1 MKSKVALATLAMIPM
16 AANNAYASNIGT
28 VTASS
33 LNVRSGPSTSYKI
46 VTTVKKNDKVNI
58 LQSSNGW
65 YKIETASGKQGWASS
80 SYISISN
87 NDTNNNTNISEN
99 IAIVNTDG
107 LKFRTGAGTSYSI
120 IKVLNK
126 GEKVEVIS
134 ESAGWSKVRYDSR
147 LGYVASQYIDKT
159 NTNYIIKEVNTDGL
173 NVRTG
178 PSTSYSSIGKLNKGT
193 KVQVISESAGWSK
206 INYNNKIA
214 YVSSGYLKTVSTNTS
229 DTKPEDSTEQYKEIK
244 VVNTNGLNVRKGPS
258 TSYSSIGK
266 LNKGSNVEVI
276 SESAG
281 WSKINYNNTTAY
293 VATMYLDKKTT
304 NTEDSTEQYKEIKV
318 VNTNGLNV
326 RKGPSTSY
334 SSIGKLNK
342 GSNVEVISESAGW
355 SKINYNNT
363 TAYVATMYLD
373 KKTTNTEDSTEQ
385 YKEIKVVN
393 TNGLNVR
400 KGPSTSYSS
409 IGKLN
414 KGSNVEVISESA
426 GWSKINYNNTTAYV
440 ATMYLDKITSSE
452 QVPPVVGGD
461 SVENVNGAIINYKA
475 LNYTLKDH
483 VDVQYKKA
491 LEGGNVISS
500 SISRSSEESTTY
512 VMAQS
517 RAFSPASKSD
527 LEYYLNP
534 GNFTSSNR
542 GMMQFLRLDTY
553 KGGVSE
559 SELNSYL
566 NSLPKVNGKNTVFYN
581 QGKTFID
588 AAKKYDIDLIYLVSH
603 AMWETGYGKSV
614 LAQGQTITSYKG
626 NTLPQ
631 PVTVYNFF
639 GIGAIDKS
647 ANVSGA
653 EASYSNGWTSIE
665 KTIDGSA
672 KWIRDNYIK
681 SSKYNQN
688 TIYKMKF
695 NYDYS
700 WHQYATDVNWA
711 NGISGVMYKL
721 ISMYDTASNLKFEI
735 PNYK

>member
-1 MKSKVALATLAMIPM
+1 MKGKIALATLAMIPM
-16 AANNAYASNIGT
+16 TANNAYASNIGT

-33 LNVRSGPSTSYKI
+33 LNVRSGPSTSYTV

-65 YKIETASGKQGWASS
+65 YKIETSSGKQGWVSS
-80 SYISISN
+80 SYISASN
-87 NDTNNNTNISEN
+87 SNTNNSINNNTQSN

-107 LKFRTGAGTSYSI
+107 LNFRNGAGTSYSI

-134 ESAGWSKVRYDSR
+134 ESNGWSKVKHDSR
-147 LGYVASQYIDKT
+147 LGYVASQYIDKAT
-159 NTNYIIKEVNTDGL
+159 TNYTIKEVNTDGL

-178 PSTSYSSIGKLNKGT
+178 PSTSYATIGKLNKGT
-193 KVQVISESAGWSK
+193 
-206 INYNNKIA
+206 
-214 YVSSGYLKTVSTNTS
+214 
-229 DTKPEDSTEQYKEIK
+229 
-244 VVNTNGLNVRKGPS
+244 R
-258 TSYSSIGK
+258 
-266 LNKGSNVEVI
+266 VEVI

-281 WSKINYNNTTAY
+281 WSKINYNNKTAY
-293 VATMYLDKKTT
+293 VSSGYLKAVSTSTPDTKPEDTT
-304 NTEDSTEQYKEIKV
+304 QQYKEIKV
-318 VNTNGLNV
+318 VNTDGLNV

-334 SSIGKLNK
+334 ESIGKIDK
-342 GSNVEVISESAGW
+342 GTSVEVISESDGW
-355 SKINYNNT
+355 SKINYKNT
-363 TAYVATMYLD
+363 TAYVATKYLD
-373 KKTTNTEDSTEQ
+373 KKSTNTEDTTQQ

-393 TNGLNVR
+393 TDGLNVR
-400 KGPSTSYSS
+400 KGPSTSYES
-409 IGKLN
+409 IGKID
-414 KGSNVEVISESA
+414 KGTSVEVISESD
-426 GWSKINYNNTTAYV
+426 GWSKINYKNTTAYV
-440 ATMYLDKITSSE
+440 ATRYLDKISSNE
-452 QVPPVVGGD
+452 QVPPVVGGE
-461 SVENVNGAIINYKA
+461 STENVSGATIYYKA
-475 LNYTLKDH
+475 LNYTLQNH
-483 VDVQYKKA
+483 VDAQYKKA

-500 SISRSSEESTTY
+500 SISRMSEELTTS
-512 VMAQS
+512 MPQS
-517 RAFSPASKSD
+517 RAFVTPSKAD

-534 GNFTSSNR
+534 KNFTNSDK

-553 KGGVSE
+553 KGGITE

-581 QGKTFID
+581 QGKAFIN
-588 AAKKYDIDLIYLVSH
+588 AAQKYDIDLVYLVSH

-626 NTLPQ
+626 KPLDK

-665 KTIDGSA
+665 KTIEGSA
-672 KWIRDNYIK
+672 KWISANYIK

-695 NYDYS
+695 NYDYI
-700 WHQYATDVNWA
+700 WHQYATDVNWS
-711 NGISGVMYKL
+711 NGISGIMNNI
-721 ISMYDTASNLKFEI
+721 ISMYDTASNLEFEV
-735 PNYK
+735 PDYK

>member
-1 MKSKVALATLAMIPM
+1 MKGKIALATLAMIPM
-16 AANNAYASNIGT
+16 TANNAYASNIGT

-33 LNVRSGPSTSYKI
+33 LNVRSGPSTSYTV

-65 YKIETASGKQGWASS
+65 YKIETSSGKQGWVSS
-80 SYISISN
+80 SYISASN
-87 NDTNNNTNISEN
+87 SNTNNSTNNNTQSN

-107 LKFRTGAGTSYSI
+107 LNFRNGAGTSYSI

-134 ESAGWSKVRYDSR
+134 ESNGWSKVKHDSR
-147 LGYVASQYIDKT
+147 LGYVASQYIDKAT
-159 NTNYIIKEVNTDGL
+159 TNYTIKEVNTDGL

-178 PSTSYSSIGKLNKGT
+178 PSTSYATIGKLNKGT
-193 KVQVISESAGWSK
+193 
-206 INYNNKIA
+206 
-214 YVSSGYLKTVSTNTS
+214 
-229 DTKPEDSTEQYKEIK
+229 
-244 VVNTNGLNVRKGPS
+244 R
-258 TSYSSIGK
+258 
-266 LNKGSNVEVI
+266 VEVI

-281 WSKINYNNTTAY
+281 WSKINYNNKTAY
-293 VATMYLDKKTT
+293 VSSGYLKAVSTSTPDTKPEDTT
-304 NTEDSTEQYKEIKV
+304 QQYKEIKV
-318 VNTNGLNV
+318 VNTDGLNV

-334 SSIGKLNK
+334 ESIGKIDK
-342 GSNVEVISESAGW
+342 GTSVEVISESDGW
-355 SKINYNNT
+355 SKINYKNT
-363 TAYVATMYLD
+363 TAYVATRYLD
-373 KKTTNTEDSTEQ
+373 KKSTNTEDTTQQ

-393 TNGLNVR
+393 TDGLNVR
-400 KGPSTSYSS
+400 KGPSTSYES
-409 IGKLN
+409 IGKID
-414 KGSNVEVISESA
+414 KGTSVEVISESD
-426 GWSKINYNNTTAYV
+426 GWSKINYKNTTAYV
-440 ATMYLDKITSSE
+440 ATRYLDKISSNE
-452 QVPPVVGGD
+452 QVPPVVGGE
-461 SVENVNGAIINYKA
+461 STENVSGATIYYKA
-475 LNYTLKDH
+475 LNYTLQNHIDA
-483 VDVQYKKA
+483 QYKKA

-500 SISRSSEESTTY
+500 SISRMSEELTTS
-512 VMAQS
+512 MPQS
-517 RAFSPASKSD
+517 RAFVTPSKAD

-534 GNFTSSNR
+534 KNFTNSDK

-553 KGGVSE
+553 KGGITE

-581 QGKTFID
+581 QGKAFIN
-588 AAKKYDIDLIYLVSH
+588 AAQKYDIDLVYLVSH

-626 NTLPQ
+626 KPLDK

-665 KTIDGSA
+665 KTIEGSA
-672 KWIRDNYIK
+672 KWISANYIN

-695 NYDYS
+695 NYDYI
-700 WHQYATDVNWA
+700 WHQYATDVNWP
-711 NGISGVMYKL
+711 NGISGIMNNI
-721 ISMYDTASNLKFEI
+721 ISMYDTASNLEFEV
-735 PNYK
+735 PDYN

>member
-1 MKSKVALATLAMIPM
+1 MKGKIALATLAMIPM
-16 AANNAYASNIGT
+16 TANNAYASNIGT

-33 LNVRSGPSTSYKI
+33 LNVRSGPSTSYTV

-65 YKIETASGKQGWASS
+65 YKIETSSGKQGWVSS
-80 SYISISN
+80 SYISASN
-87 NDTNNNTNISEN
+87 SNTNNSTNNNTQSN

-107 LKFRTGAGTSYSI
+107 LNFRNGAGTSYSI

-134 ESAGWSKVRYDSR
+134 ESNGWSKVKHDSR
-147 LGYVASQYIDKT
+147 LGYVASQYIDKAT
-159 NTNYIIKEVNTDGL
+159 TNYTIKEVNTDGL

-178 PSTSYSSIGKLNKGT
+178 PSTSYATIGKLNKGT
-193 KVQVISESAGWSK
+193 
-206 INYNNKIA
+206 
-214 YVSSGYLKTVSTNTS
+214 
-229 DTKPEDSTEQYKEIK
+229 
-244 VVNTNGLNVRKGPS
+244 R
-258 TSYSSIGK
+258 
-266 LNKGSNVEVI
+266 VEVI

-281 WSKINYNNTTAY
+281 WSKINYNNKTAY
-293 VATMYLDKKTT
+293 VSSGYLKAVSTSTPDTKPEDTT
-304 NTEDSTEQYKEIKV
+304 QQYKEIKV
-318 VNTNGLNV
+318 VNTDGLNV

-334 SSIGKLNK
+334 ESIGKIDK
-342 GSNVEVISESAGW
+342 GTSVEVISESDGW
-355 SKINYNNT
+355 SKINYKNT
-363 TAYVATMYLD
+363 TAYVATRYLD
-373 KKTTNTEDSTEQ
+373 KKSTNTEDTTQQ

-393 TNGLNVR
+393 TDGLNVR
-400 KGPSTSYSS
+400 KGPSTSYES
-409 IGKLN
+409 IGKID
-414 KGSNVEVISESA
+414 KGTSVEVISESD
-426 GWSKINYNNTTAYV
+426 GWSNINYKNTTAYV
-440 ATMYLDKITSSE
+440 ATRYLDKISSNE
-452 QVPPVVGGD
+452 QVPPVVGGE
-461 SVENVNGAIINYKA
+461 STENVSGATIYYKA
-475 LNYTLKDH
+475 LNYTLQNH
-483 VDVQYKKA
+483 VDAQYKKA

-500 SISRSSEESTTY
+500 SISRMSEELTTS
-512 VMAQS
+512 MPQS
-517 RAFSPASKSD
+517 RAFVTPSKAD

-534 GNFTSSNR
+534 KNFTNSDK

-553 KGGVSE
+553 KGGITE

-581 QGKTFID
+581 QGKAFIN
-588 AAKKYDIDLIYLVSH
+588 AAQKYDIDLVYLVSH

-626 NTLPQ
+626 KPLDK

-665 KTIDGSA
+665 KTIEGSA
-672 KWIRDNYIK
+672 KWISANYIN

-695 NYDYS
+695 NYDYI
-700 WHQYATDVNWA
+700 WHQYATDVNWS
-711 NGISGVMYKL
+711 NGISGIMNNI
-721 ISMYDTASNLKFEI
+721 ISMYDTASNLEFEV
-735 PNYK
+735 PDYK

>member
-1 MKSKVALATLAMIPM
+1 MKGKIALATLAMIPM
-16 AANNAYASNIGT
+16 TANNAYASNIGT

-33 LNVRSGPSTSYKI
+33 LNVRSGPSTSYTV

-65 YKIETASGKQGWASS
+65 YKIETSSGKQGWVSS
-80 SYISISN
+80 SYISASN
-87 NDTNNNTNISEN
+87 SNTNNSTNNNTQSN

-107 LKFRTGAGTSYSI
+107 LNFRNGAGTSYSI

-134 ESAGWSKVRYDSR
+134 ESNGWSKVKHDSR
-147 LGYVASQYIDKT
+147 LGYVASQYIDKAT
-159 NTNYIIKEVNTDGL
+159 TNYTIKEVNTDGL

-178 PSTSYSSIGKLNKGT
+178 PSTSYATIGKLNKGT
-193 KVQVISESAGWSK
+193 
-206 INYNNKIA
+206 
-214 YVSSGYLKTVSTNTS
+214 
-229 DTKPEDSTEQYKEIK
+229 
-244 VVNTNGLNVRKGPS
+244 R
-258 TSYSSIGK
+258 
-266 LNKGSNVEVI
+266 VEVI

-281 WSKINYNNTTAY
+281 WSKINYNNKTAY
-293 VATMYLDKKTT
+293 VSSGYLKAVSTSTPDTKPEDTT
-304 NTEDSTEQYKEIKV
+304 QQYKEIKV
-318 VNTNGLNV
+318 VNTDGLNV

-334 SSIGKLNK
+334 ESIGKIDK
-342 GSNVEVISESAGW
+342 GTSVEVISESDGW
-355 SKINYNNT
+355 SKINYKNT
-363 TAYVATMYLD
+363 TAYVATKYLD
-373 KKTTNTEDSTEQ
+373 KKSTNTEDTTQQ

-393 TNGLNVR
+393 TDGLNVR
-400 KGPSTSYSS
+400 KGPSTSYES
-409 IGKLN
+409 IGKID
-414 KGSNVEVISESA
+414 KGTSVEVISESD
-426 GWSKINYNNTTAYV
+426 GWSKINYKNTTAYV
-440 ATMYLDKITSSE
+440 ATRYLDKISSNE
-452 QVPPVVGGD
+452 QVPPVVGGE
-461 SVENVNGAIINYKA
+461 STENVSGATIYYKA
-475 LNYTLKDH
+475 LNYTLQNHIDA
-483 VDVQYKKA
+483 QYKKA

-500 SISRSSEESTTY
+500 SISRMSEELTTS
-512 VMAQS
+512 MPQS
-517 RAFSPASKSD
+517 RAFVTPSKAD

-534 GNFTSSNR
+534 KNFTNSDK

-553 KGGVSE
+553 KGGITE

-581 QGKTFID
+581 QGKAFIN
-588 AAKKYDIDLIYLVSH
+588 AAQKYDIDLVYLVSH

-626 NTLPQ
+626 KPLDK

-665 KTIDGSA
+665 KTIEGSA
-672 KWIRDNYIK
+672 KWISANYIN

-695 NYDYS
+695 NYDYI
-700 WHQYATDVNWA
+700 WHQYATDVNWS
-711 NGISGVMYKL
+711 NGISGIMNNI
-721 ISMYDTASNLKFEI
+721 ISMYDTASNLEFEV
-735 PNYK
+735 PDYK

>member
-1 MKSKVALATLAMIPM
+1 MKGKIALATLAMIPM
-16 AANNAYASNIGT
+16 TANNAYASNIGT

-33 LNVRSGPSTSYKI
+33 LNVRSGPSTSYTV

-65 YKIETASGKQGWASS
+65 YKIETSSGKQGWVSS
-80 SYISISN
+80 SYISASN
-87 NDTNNNTNISEN
+87 SNTNNSTNNNTQSN

-107 LKFRTGAGTSYSI
+107 LNFRNGAGTSYSI

-134 ESAGWSKVRYDSR
+134 ESNGWSKVKHDSR
-147 LGYVASQYIDKT
+147 LGYVASQYIDKAT
-159 NTNYIIKEVNTDGL
+159 TNYTIKEVNTDGL

-178 PSTSYSSIGKLNKGT
+178 PSTSYATIGKLNKGT
-193 KVQVISESAGWSK
+193 
-206 INYNNKIA
+206 
-214 YVSSGYLKTVSTNTS
+214 
-229 DTKPEDSTEQYKEIK
+229 
-244 VVNTNGLNVRKGPS
+244 R
-258 TSYSSIGK
+258 
-266 LNKGSNVEVI
+266 VEVI

-281 WSKINYNNTTAY
+281 WSKINYNNKTAY
-293 VATMYLDKKTT
+293 VSSGYLKAVSTSTPDTKPEDTT
-304 NTEDSTEQYKEIKV
+304 QQYKEIKV
-318 VNTNGLNV
+318 VNTDGLNV

-334 SSIGKLNK
+334 ESIGKIDK
-342 GSNVEVISESAGW
+342 GTSVEVISESDGW
-355 SKINYNNT
+355 SKINYKNT
-363 TAYVATMYLD
+363 TAYVATRYLD
-373 KKTTNTEDSTEQ
+373 KKSTKPEDTTQQ

-393 TNGLNVR
+393 TDGLNVR
-400 KGPSTSYSS
+400 KGPSTSYES
-409 IGKLN
+409 IGKID
-414 KGSNVEVISESA
+414 KGTSVEVISESD
-426 GWSKINYNNTTAYV
+426 GWSKINYKNTTAYV
-440 ATMYLDKITSSE
+440 ATRYLDKISSNE
-452 QVPPVVGGD
+452 QVPPVVGGE
-461 SVENVNGAIINYKA
+461 STENVSGATIYYKA
-475 LNYTLKDH
+475 LNYTLQNH
-483 VDVQYKKA
+483 VDAQYKKA

-500 SISRSSEESTTY
+500 SISRMSEELTTS
-512 VMAQS
+512 MPQS
-517 RAFSPASKSD
+517 RAFVTPSKAD

-534 GNFTSSNR
+534 KNFTNSDK

-553 KGGVSE
+553 KGGITE

-581 QGKTFID
+581 QGKAFIN
-588 AAKKYDIDLIYLVSH
+588 AAQKYDIDLVYLVSH

-626 NTLPQ
+626 KPLDK

-665 KTIDGSA
+665 KTIEGSA
-672 KWIRDNYIK
+672 KWISANYIN

-695 NYDYS
+695 NYDYI
-700 WHQYATDVNWA
+700 WHQYATDVNWS
-711 NGISGVMYKL
+711 NGISGIMNNI
-721 ISMYDTASNLKFEI
+721 ISMYDTASNLEFEV
-735 PNYK
+735 PDYK

>member
-1 MKSKVALATLAMIPM
+1 MKGKIALATLAMIPM
-16 AANNAYASNIGT
+16 TANNAYASNIGT

-33 LNVRSGPSTSYKI
+33 LNVRSGPSTSYTV

-65 YKIETASGKQGWASS
+65 YKIETSSGKQGWVSS
-80 SYISISN
+80 SYISASN
-87 NDTNNNTNISEN
+87 SNTNNSTNNNTQSN

-107 LKFRTGAGTSYSI
+107 LNFRNGAGTSYSI

-134 ESAGWSKVRYDSR
+134 ESNGWSKVKHDSR
-147 LGYVASQYIDKT
+147 LGYVASQYIDKAT
-159 NTNYIIKEVNTDGL
+159 TNYTIKEVNTDGL

-178 PSTSYSSIGKLNKGT
+178 PSTSYATIGKLNKGT
-193 KVQVISESAGWSK
+193 
-206 INYNNKIA
+206 
-214 YVSSGYLKTVSTNTS
+214 
-229 DTKPEDSTEQYKEIK
+229 
-244 VVNTNGLNVRKGPS
+244 R
-258 TSYSSIGK
+258 
-266 LNKGSNVEVI
+266 VEVI

-281 WSKINYNNTTAY
+281 WSKINYNNKTAY
-293 VATMYLDKKTT
+293 VSSGYLKAVSTSTPDTKPEDTT
-304 NTEDSTEQYKEIKV
+304 QQYKEIKV
-318 VNTNGLNV
+318 VNTDGLNV

-334 SSIGKLNK
+334 ESIGKIDK
-342 GSNVEVISESAGW
+342 GTSVEVISESDGW
-355 SKINYNNT
+355 SKIKYKNT
-363 TAYVATMYLD
+363 TAYVATRYLD
-373 KKTTNTEDSTEQ
+373 KKSTNTEDTTQQ

-393 TNGLNVR
+393 TDGLNVR
-400 KGPSTSYSS
+400 KGPSTSYES
-409 IGKLN
+409 IGKID
-414 KGSNVEVISESA
+414 KGTSVEVISESD
-426 GWSKINYNNTTAYV
+426 GWSKINYKNTTAYV
-440 ATMYLDKITSSE
+440 ATRYLDKISSNE
-452 QVPPVVGGD
+452 QVPPVVGGE
-461 SVENVNGAIINYKA
+461 STENVSGATIYYKA
-475 LNYTLKDH
+475 LNYTLQNHIDA
-483 VDVQYKKA
+483 QYKKA

-500 SISRSSEESTTY
+500 SISRMSEELTTS
-512 VMAQS
+512 MPQS
-517 RAFSPASKSD
+517 RAFVTPSKAD

-534 GNFTSSNR
+534 KNFTNSDK

-553 KGGVSE
+553 KGGITE

-581 QGKTFID
+581 QGKAFIN
-588 AAKKYDIDLIYLVSH
+588 AAQKYDIDLVYLVSH

-626 NTLPQ
+626 KPLDK

-665 KTIDGSA
+665 KTIEGSA
-672 KWIRDNYIK
+672 KWISANYIN

-695 NYDYS
+695 NYDYI
-700 WHQYATDVNWA
+700 WHQYATDVNWS
-711 NGISGVMYKL
+711 NGISGIMNNI
-721 ISMYDTASNLKFEI
+721 ISMYDTASNLEFEV
-735 PNYK
+735 PDYK

>member
-1 MKSKVALATLAMIPM
+1 MKGKIALATLAMIPM
-16 AANNAYASNIGT
+16 TANNAYASNIGT

-33 LNVRSGPSTSYKI
+33 LNVRSGPSTSYTV

-65 YKIETASGKQGWASS
+65 YKIETSSGKQGWVSS
-80 SYISISN
+80 SYISASN
-87 NDTNNNTNISEN
+87 SNTNNSTNNNTQSN

-107 LKFRTGAGTSYSI
+107 LNFRNGAGTSYSI

-134 ESAGWSKVRYDSR
+134 ESNGWSKVKHDSR
-147 LGYVASQYIDKT
+147 LGYVASQYIDKAT
-159 NTNYIIKEVNTDGL
+159 TNYTIKEVNTDGL

-178 PSTSYSSIGKLNKGT
+178 PSTSYATIGKLNKGT
-193 KVQVISESAGWSK
+193 
-206 INYNNKIA
+206 
-214 YVSSGYLKTVSTNTS
+214 
-229 DTKPEDSTEQYKEIK
+229 
-244 VVNTNGLNVRKGPS
+244 R
-258 TSYSSIGK
+258 
-266 LNKGSNVEVI
+266 VEVI

-281 WSKINYNNTTAY
+281 WSKINYNNKTAY
-293 VATMYLDKKTT
+293 VSSGYLKAVSTSTPDTKPEDTT
-304 NTEDSTEQYKEIKV
+304 QQYKEIKV
-318 VNTNGLNV
+318 VNTDGLNV

-334 SSIGKLNK
+334 ESIGKIDK
-342 GSNVEVISESAGW
+342 GTSVEVISESDGW
-355 SKINYNNT
+355 SKINYKNT
-363 TAYVATMYLD
+363 TAYVATRYLD
-373 KKTTNTEDSTEQ
+373 KKTTNTEDTTQQ

-393 TNGLNVR
+393 TDGLNVR
-400 KGPSTSYSS
+400 KGPSTSYES
-409 IGKLN
+409 IGKID
-414 KGSNVEVISESA
+414 KGTSVEVISESD
-426 GWSKINYNNTTAYV
+426 GWSKINYKNTTAYV
-440 ATMYLDKITSSE
+440 ATRYLDKISSNE
-452 QVPPVVGGD
+452 QVPPVVGGE
-461 SVENVNGAIINYKA
+461 STENVSGATIYYKA
-475 LNYTLKDH
+475 LNYTLQNH
-483 VDVQYKKA
+483 VDAQYKKA

-500 SISRSSEESTTY
+500 SISRMSEELTTS
-512 VMAQS
+512 MPQS
-517 RAFSPASKSD
+517 RAFVTASKAD

-534 GNFTSSNR
+534 KNFTNSDK

-553 KGGVSE
+553 KGGITE

-581 QGKTFID
+581 QGKAFIN
-588 AAKKYDIDLIYLVSH
+588 AAQKYDIDLVYLVSH

-626 NTLPQ
+626 KPLDK

-665 KTIDGSA
+665 KTIEGSA
-672 KWIRDNYIK
+672 KWISANYIK

-695 NYDYS
+695 NYDYI
-700 WHQYATDVNWA
+700 WHQYATDVNWS
-711 NGISGVMYKL
+711 NGISGIMNNI
-721 ISMYDTASNLKFEI
+721 ISMYDTASNLEFEV
-735 PNYK
+735 PDYK

>member
-1 MKSKVALATLAMIPM
+1 MKGKIALATLAMIPM
-16 AANNAYASNIGT
+16 TANNAYASNIGT

-33 LNVRSGPSTSYKI
+33 LNVRSGPSTSYTV

-65 YKIETASGKQGWASS
+65 YKIETSSGNQGWVSS
-80 SYISISN
+80 SYISASN
-87 NDTNNNTNISEN
+87 SNTNNSTNNNTQSN

-107 LKFRTGAGTSYSI
+107 LNFRNGAGTSYSI

-134 ESAGWSKVRYDSR
+134 ESNGWSKVKHDSR
-147 LGYVASQYIDKT
+147 LGYVASQYIDKAT
-159 NTNYIIKEVNTDGL
+159 TNYTIKEVNTDGL

-178 PSTSYSSIGKLNKGT
+178 PSTSYATIGKLNKGT
-193 KVQVISESAGWSK
+193 
-206 INYNNKIA
+206 
-214 YVSSGYLKTVSTNTS
+214 
-229 DTKPEDSTEQYKEIK
+229 
-244 VVNTNGLNVRKGPS
+244 R
-258 TSYSSIGK
+258 
-266 LNKGSNVEVI
+266 VEVI

-281 WSKINYNNTTAY
+281 WSKINYNNKTAY
-293 VATMYLDKKTT
+293 VSSGYLKAVSTSTPDTKPEDTT
-304 NTEDSTEQYKEIKV
+304 QQYKEIKV
-318 VNTNGLNV
+318 VNTDGLNV

-334 SSIGKLNK
+334 ESIGKIDK
-342 GSNVEVISESAGW
+342 GTSVEVISESDGW
-355 SKINYNNT
+355 SKINYKNT
-363 TAYVATMYLD
+363 TAYVATRYLD
-373 KKTTNTEDSTEQ
+373 KKSTNTEDTTQQ

-393 TNGLNVR
+393 TDGLNVR
-400 KGPSTSYSS
+400 KGPSTSYES
-409 IGKLN
+409 IGKID
-414 KGSNVEVISESA
+414 KGTSVEVISESD
-426 GWSKINYNNTTAYV
+426 GWSKINYKNTTAYV
-440 ATMYLDKITSSE
+440 ATRYLDKISSNE
-452 QVPPVVGGD
+452 QVPPVVGGE
-461 SVENVNGAIINYKA
+461 STENVSGATIYYKA
-475 LNYTLKDH
+475 LNYTLQNHIDA
-483 VDVQYKKA
+483 QYKKA

-500 SISRSSEESTTY
+500 SISRMSEELTTS
-512 VMAQS
+512 MPQS
-517 RAFSPASKSD
+517 RAFVTPSKAD

-534 GNFTSSNR
+534 KNFTNSDK

-553 KGGVSE
+553 KGGITE

-581 QGKTFID
+581 QGKAFIN
-588 AAKKYDIDLIYLVSH
+588 AAQKYDIDLVYLVSH

-626 NTLPQ
+626 KPLDK

-665 KTIDGSA
+665 KTIEGSA
-672 KWIRDNYIK
+672 KWISANYIK

-695 NYDYS
+695 NYDYI
-700 WHQYATDVNWA
+700 WHQYATDVNWS
-711 NGISGVMYKL
+711 NGISGIMNNI
-721 ISMYDTASNLKFEI
+721 ISMYDTASNLEFEV
-735 PNYK
+735 PDYK

>member
-87 NDTNNNTNISEN
+87 NDTNNNTNTSEN

-229 DTKPEDSTEQYKEIK
+229 DTKP
-244 VVNTNGLNVRKGPS
+244 
-258 TSYSSIGK
+258 
-266 LNKGSNVEVI
+266 
-276 SESAG
+276 
-281 WSKINYNNTTAY
+281 
-293 VATMYLDKKTT
+293 
-304 NTEDSTEQYKEIKV
+304 EDSTEQYKEIKV

-588 AAKKYDIDLIYLVSH
+588 AAQKYDIDLIYLVSH

-614 LAQGQTITSYKG
+614 LAQGQTITSYKD

>member
-1 MKSKVALATLAMIPM
+1 MKGKIALATLAMIPM
-16 AANNAYASNIGT
+16 TANNAYASNIGT

-33 LNVRSGPSTSYKI
+33 LNVRSGPSTSYTV

-65 YKIETASGKQGWASS
+65 YKIETSSGKQGWVSS
-80 SYISISN
+80 SYISASN
-87 NDTNNNTNISEN
+87 SNTNNSTNNNTQSN

-107 LKFRTGAGTSYSI
+107 LNFRNGAGTSYSI

-134 ESAGWSKVRYDSR
+134 ESNGWSKVKHDSR
-147 LGYVASQYIDKT
+147 LGYVASQYIDKAT
-159 NTNYIIKEVNTDGL
+159 TNYTIKEVNTDGL

-178 PSTSYSSIGKLNKGT
+178 PSTSYATIGKLNKGT
-193 KVQVISESAGWSK
+193 
-206 INYNNKIA
+206 
-214 YVSSGYLKTVSTNTS
+214 
-229 DTKPEDSTEQYKEIK
+229 
-244 VVNTNGLNVRKGPS
+244 R
-258 TSYSSIGK
+258 
-266 LNKGSNVEVI
+266 VEVI

-281 WSKINYNNTTAY
+281 WSKINYNNKTAY
-293 VATMYLDKKTT
+293 VSSGYLKAVSTSTPDTKPEDTT
-304 NTEDSTEQYKEIKV
+304 QQYKEIKV
-318 VNTNGLNV
+318 VNTDGLNV

-334 SSIGKLNK
+334 ESIGKIDK
-342 GSNVEVISESAGW
+342 GTSVEVISESDGW
-355 SKINYNNT
+355 SKINYKNT
-363 TAYVATMYLD
+363 TAYVATRYLD
-373 KKTTNTEDSTEQ
+373 KKSTNTEDTTQQ

-393 TNGLNVR
+393 TYGLNVR
-400 KGPSTSYSS
+400 KGPSTSYES
-409 IGKLN
+409 IGKID
-414 KGSNVEVISESA
+414 KGTSVEVISESD
-426 GWSKINYNNTTAYV
+426 GWSKINYKNTTAYV
-440 ATMYLDKITSSE
+440 ATRYLDKISSNE
-452 QVPPVVGGD
+452 QVPPVVGGE
-461 SVENVNGAIINYKA
+461 STENVSGATIYYKA
-475 LNYTLKDH
+475 LNYTLQNH
-483 VDVQYKKA
+483 VDAQYKKA

-500 SISRSSEESTTY
+500 SISRMSEELTTS
-512 VMAQS
+512 MPQS
-517 RAFSPASKSD
+517 RAFVTASKAD

-534 GNFTSSNR
+534 KNFTNSDK

-553 KGGVSE
+553 KGGITE

-581 QGKTFID
+581 QGKAFIN
-588 AAKKYDIDLIYLVSH
+588 AAQKYDIDLVYLVSH

-626 NTLPQ
+626 KPLDK

-665 KTIDGSA
+665 KTIEGSA
-672 KWIRDNYIK
+672 KWISANYIK

-695 NYDYS
+695 NYDYI
-700 WHQYATDVNWA
+700 WHQYATDVNWS
-711 NGISGVMYKL
+711 NGISGIMNNI
-721 ISMYDTASNLKFEI
+721 ISMYDTASNLEFEV
-735 PNYK
+735 PDYK

>member
-1 MKSKVALATLAMIPM
+1 MKGKIALATLAMIPM
-16 AANNAYASNIGT
+16 TANNAYASNIGT

-33 LNVRSGPSTSYKI
+33 LNVRSGPSTSYTV

-65 YKIETASGKQGWASS
+65 YKIETSSGKQGWVSS
-80 SYISISN
+80 SYISASN
-87 NDTNNNTNISEN
+87 SNTNNSTNNNTQSN

-107 LKFRTGAGTSYSI
+107 LNFRNGAGTSYSI

-134 ESAGWSKVRYDSR
+134 ESNGWSKVKHDSR
-147 LGYVASQYIDKT
+147 LGYVASQYIDKAT
-159 NTNYIIKEVNTDGL
+159 TNYTIKEVNTDGL

-178 PSTSYSSIGKLNKGT
+178 PSTSYATIGKLNKGT
-193 KVQVISESAGWSK
+193 
-206 INYNNKIA
+206 
-214 YVSSGYLKTVSTNTS
+214 
-229 DTKPEDSTEQYKEIK
+229 
-244 VVNTNGLNVRKGPS
+244 R
-258 TSYSSIGK
+258 
-266 LNKGSNVEVI
+266 VEVI

-281 WSKINYNNTTAY
+281 WSKINYNNKTAY
-293 VATMYLDKKTT
+293 VSSGYLKAVSTSTPDTKPEDTT
-304 NTEDSTEQYKEIKV
+304 QQYKEIKV
-318 VNTNGLNV
+318 VNTDGLNV

-334 SSIGKLNK
+334 ESIGKIDK
-342 GSNVEVISESAGW
+342 GTSVEVISESDGW
-355 SKINYNNT
+355 SKINYKNT
-363 TAYVATMYLD
+363 TAYVATRYLD
-373 KKTTNTEDSTEQ
+373 KKSTNTEDTTQQ

-393 TNGLNVR
+393 TDGLNVR
-400 KGPSTSYSS
+400 KGPSTSYES
-409 IGKLN
+409 IGKID
-414 KGSNVEVISESA
+414 KGTSVEVISESD
-426 GWSKINYNNTTAYV
+426 GWSNINYKNTTAYV
-440 ATMYLDKITSSE
+440 ATRYLDKISSNE
-452 QVPPVVGGD
+452 QVPPVVGGE
-461 SVENVNGAIINYKA
+461 STENVSGATIYYKA
-475 LNYTLKDH
+475 LNYTLQNHIDA
-483 VDVQYKKA
+483 QYKKA

-500 SISRSSEESTTY
+500 SISRMSEELTTS
-512 VMAQS
+512 MPQS
-517 RAFSPASKSD
+517 RAFVTPSKAD

-534 GNFTSSNR
+534 KNFTNSDK

-553 KGGVSE
+553 KGGITE

-581 QGKTFID
+581 QGKAFIN
-588 AAKKYDIDLIYLVSH
+588 AAQKYDIDLVYLVSH

-626 NTLPQ
+626 KPLDK

-665 KTIDGSA
+665 KTIEGSA
-672 KWIRDNYIK
+672 KWISANYIK

-695 NYDYS
+695 NYDYI
-700 WHQYATDVNWA
+700 WHQYATDVNWS
-711 NGISGVMYKL
+711 NGISGIMNNI
-721 ISMYDTASNLKFEI
+721 ISMYDTASNLEFEV
-735 PNYK
+735 PDYK

>member
-65 YKIETASGKQGWASS
+65 YKIETTSGKQGWASS

-87 NDTNNNTNISEN
+87 NDTNNNTNTSEN

-229 DTKPEDSTEQYKEIK
+229 DTKP
-244 VVNTNGLNVRKGPS
+244 
-258 TSYSSIGK
+258 
-266 LNKGSNVEVI
+266 
-276 SESAG
+276 
-281 WSKINYNNTTAY
+281 
-293 VATMYLDKKTT
+293 
-304 NTEDSTEQYKEIKV
+304 
-318 VNTNGLNV
+318 
-326 RKGPSTSY
+326 
-334 SSIGKLNK
+334 
-342 GSNVEVISESAGW
+342 
-355 SKINYNNT
+355 
-363 TAYVATMYLD
+363 
-373 KKTTNTEDSTEQ
+373 EDSTEQ

-588 AAKKYDIDLIYLVSH
+588 AAQKYDIDLIYLVSH

-614 LAQGQTITSYKG
+614 LAQGQTITSYKD

-695 NYDYS
+695 NYEYS
-700 WHQYATDVNWA
+700 FHQYATDVNWA
-711 NGISGVMYKL
+711 NGISGIMYKL
-721 ISMYDTASNLKFEI
+721 VSMYDTASNLNFEV

>member
-1 MKSKVALATLAMIPM
+1 MKGKIALATLAIMPM
-16 AANNAYASNIGT
+16 TANNAYASNIGI

-33 LNVRSGPSTSYKI
+33 LNVRSGPSTSYTI

-80 SYISISN
+80 SYISISDSN
-87 NDTNNNTNISEN
+87 TNNNINTSSN

-107 LKFRTGAGTSYSI
+107 LNFRNGAGTSYSI

-134 ESAGWSKVRYDSR
+134 ESNGWSKVKHDSR

-159 NTNYIIKEVNTDGL
+159 TTNYIIKEVNTDGL

-178 PSTSYSSIGKLNKGT
+178 PSTSYASIGKLNTGDK
-193 KVQVISESAGWSK
+193 
-206 INYNNKIA
+206 
-214 YVSSGYLKTVSTNTS
+214 
-229 DTKPEDSTEQYKEIK
+229 
-244 VVNTNGLNVRKGPS
+244 
-258 TSYSSIGK
+258 
-266 LNKGSNVEVI
+266 VEVI

-281 WSKINYNNTTAY
+281 WSKINYNNKTAY
-293 VATMYLDKKTT
+293 VSSGYLKAASTT
-304 NTEDSTEQYKEIKV
+304 TPSTTEQYKEIKV
-318 VNTNGLNV
+318 VNTDGLNV

-334 SSIGKLNK
+334 ESIGKIDK
-342 GSNVEVISESAGW
+342 GTNVEVISESNGW
-355 SKINYNNT
+355 SKINYKNT
-363 TAYVATMYLD
+363 TAYVAT
-373 KKTTNTEDSTEQ
+373 K
-385 YKEIKVVN
+385 
-393 TNGLNVR
+393 
-400 KGPSTSYSS
+400 
-409 IGKLN
+409 
-414 KGSNVEVISESA
+414 
-426 GWSKINYNNTTAYV
+426 
-440 ATMYLDKITSSE
+440 YLDKISSNE

-461 SVENVNGAIINYKA
+461 SVENVNGATINYKG
-475 LNYTLKDH
+475 LNYTLQDH
-483 VDVQYKKA
+483 VEVQYKKA

-500 SISRSSEESTTY
+500 SLSRSSEDLTTY
-512 VMAQS
+512 NMAQS
-517 RAFSPASKSD
+517 RAYVHASKSD

-534 GNFTSSNR
+534 NNFTNSDR

-566 NSLPKVNGKNTVFYN
+566 NSLPQVNGKNTVFYN
-581 QGKTFID
+581 QGKAFIN
-588 AAKKYDIDLIYLVSH
+588 AAQKYDIDLIYLVSH

-614 LAQGQTITSYKG
+614 LSQGQTITSYKG
-626 NTLPQ
+626 TPLSA
-631 PVTVYNFF
+631 PVTVYNFY

-653 EASYSNGWTSIE
+653 EAAYSNGWTSIE
-665 KTIDGSA
+665 ATIDGSA

-700 WHQYATDVNWA
+700 FHQYATDVNWA
-711 NGISGVMYKL
+711 NGISGIMYKL
-721 ISMYDTASNLKFEI
+721 ISMYDTSSNLSFEV

>member
-1 MKSKVALATLAMIPM
+1 MKGKIALATLAMIPM
-16 AANNAYASNIGT
+16 TANNAYASNIGT

-33 LNVRSGPSTSYKI
+33 LNVRSGPSTSYTV

-65 YKIETASGKQGWASS
+65 YKIETSSGKQGWVSS
-80 SYISISN
+80 SYISASN
-87 NDTNNNTNISEN
+87 SNTNNSTNNNTQSN

-107 LKFRTGAGTSYSI
+107 LNFRNGAGTSYSI

-134 ESAGWSKVRYDSR
+134 ESNGWSKVKHDSR
-147 LGYVASQYIDKT
+147 LGYVASQYIDKAT
-159 NTNYIIKEVNTDGL
+159 TNYTIKEVNTDGL

-178 PSTSYSSIGKLNKGT
+178 PSTSYATIGKLNKGT
-193 KVQVISESAGWSK
+193 
-206 INYNNKIA
+206 
-214 YVSSGYLKTVSTNTS
+214 
-229 DTKPEDSTEQYKEIK
+229 
-244 VVNTNGLNVRKGPS
+244 R
-258 TSYSSIGK
+258 
-266 LNKGSNVEVI
+266 VEVI

-281 WSKINYNNTTAY
+281 WSKINYNNKTAY
-293 VATMYLDKKTT
+293 VSSGYLKAVSTSTPDTKPEDTT
-304 NTEDSTEQYKEIKV
+304 QQYKEIKV
-318 VNTNGLNV
+318 VNTDGLNV

-334 SSIGKLNK
+334 ESIGKIDK
-342 GSNVEVISESAGW
+342 GTSVEVISESDGW
-355 SKINYNNT
+355 SKINYKNT
-363 TAYVATMYLD
+363 TAYVATRYLD
-373 KKTTNTEDSTEQ
+373 KKSTNTEDTTQQ

-393 TNGLNVR
+393 TDGLNVR
-400 KGPSTSYSS
+400 KGPSTSYES
-409 IGKLN
+409 IGKID
-414 KGSNVEVISESA
+414 KGTSVEVISESD
-426 GWSKINYNNTTAYV
+426 GWSKINYKNTTAYV
-440 ATMYLDKITSSE
+440 ATRYLDKISSNE
-452 QVPPVVGGD
+452 QVPPIVGGE
-461 SVENVNGAIINYKA
+461 STENVSGATIYYKA
-475 LNYTLKDH
+475 LNYTLQNH
-483 VDVQYKKA
+483 VDAQYKKA

-500 SISRSSEESTTY
+500 SISRMSEELTTS
-512 VMAQS
+512 MPQS
-517 RAFSPASKSD
+517 RAFVTASKAD

-534 GNFTSSNR
+534 KNFTNSDK

-553 KGGVSE
+553 KGGITE

-581 QGKTFID
+581 QGKAFIN
-588 AAKKYDIDLIYLVSH
+588 AAQKYDIDLVYLVSH

-626 NTLPQ
+626 KPLDK

-665 KTIDGSA
+665 KTIEGSA
-672 KWIRDNYIK
+672 KWISANYIN

-695 NYDYS
+695 NYDYI
-700 WHQYATDVNWA
+700 WHQYATDVNWS
-711 NGISGVMYKL
+711 NGISGIMNNI
-721 ISMYDTASNLKFEI
+721 ISMYDTASNLEFEV
-735 PNYK
+735 PDYK

>member
-1 MKSKVALATLAMIPM
+1 MKGKIALATLAMIPM
-16 AANNAYASNIGT
+16 TANNAYASNIGT

-33 LNVRSGPSTSYKI
+33 LNVRSGPSTSYTV

-65 YKIETASGKQGWASS
+65 YKIETSSGKQGWVSS
-80 SYISISN
+80 SYISASN
-87 NDTNNNTNISEN
+87 SNTNNSTNNNTQSN

-107 LKFRTGAGTSYSI
+107 LNFRNGAGTSYSI

-134 ESAGWSKVRYDSR
+134 ESNGWSKVKHDSR
-147 LGYVASQYIDKT
+147 LGYVASQYIDKAT
-159 NTNYIIKEVNTDGL
+159 TNYTIKEVNTDGL

-178 PSTSYSSIGKLNKGT
+178 PSTSYATIGKLNKGT
-193 KVQVISESAGWSK
+193 
-206 INYNNKIA
+206 
-214 YVSSGYLKTVSTNTS
+214 
-229 DTKPEDSTEQYKEIK
+229 
-244 VVNTNGLNVRKGPS
+244 R
-258 TSYSSIGK
+258 
-266 LNKGSNVEVI
+266 VEVI

-281 WSKINYNNTTAY
+281 WSKINYNNKTAY
-293 VATMYLDKKTT
+293 VSSGYLKAVSTSTPDTKPEDTT
-304 NTEDSTEQYKEIKV
+304 QQYKEIKV
-318 VNTNGLNV
+318 VNTDGLNV

-334 SSIGKLNK
+334 ESIGKIDK
-342 GSNVEVISESAGW
+342 GTSVEVISESDGW
-355 SKINYNNT
+355 SKINYKNT
-363 TAYVATMYLD
+363 TAYVATRYLD
-373 KKTTNTEDSTEQ
+373 KKSTNTEDTTQQ

-393 TNGLNVR
+393 TDGLNVR
-400 KGPSTSYSS
+400 KGPSTSYES
-409 IGKLN
+409 IGKID
-414 KGSNVEVISESA
+414 KGTSVEVISESD
-426 GWSKINYNNTTAYV
+426 GWSKINYKNTTAYV
-440 ATMYLDKITSSE
+440 ATRYLDKISSNE
-452 QVPPVVGGD
+452 QVPPVVGGE
-461 SVENVNGAIINYKA
+461 STENVSGATIYYKA
-475 LNYTLKDH
+475 LNYTLQNHIDA
-483 VDVQYKKA
+483 QYKKA

-500 SISRSSEESTTY
+500 SISRMSEELTTS
-512 VMAQS
+512 MPQS
-517 RAFSPASKSD
+517 RAFVTPSKAD

-534 GNFTSSNR
+534 KNFTNSDK

-553 KGGVSE
+553 KGGITE

-581 QGKTFID
+581 QGKAFIN
-588 AAKKYDIDLIYLVSH
+588 AAQKYDIDLVYLVSH

-626 NTLPQ
+626 KPLDK

-665 KTIDGSA
+665 KTIEGSA
-672 KWIRDNYIK
+672 KWISANYIN

-695 NYDYS
+695 NYDYI
-700 WHQYATDVNWA
+700 WHQYATDVNWS
-711 NGISGVMYKL
+711 NGISGIMNNI
-721 ISMYDTASNLKFEI
+721 ISMYDTASNLEFEV
-735 PNYK
+735 PDYKLLFILNNLHCIYYNNFK

>member
-1 MKSKVALATLAMIPM
+1 MKGKIALATLAMIPM
-16 AANNAYASNIGT
+16 TANNAYASNIGT

-33 LNVRSGPSTSYKI
+33 LNVRSGPSTSYTV

-65 YKIETASGKQGWASS
+65 YKIETSSGKQGWVSS
-80 SYISISN
+80 SYISASN
-87 NDTNNNTNISEN
+87 SNTNNSTNNNTQSN

-107 LKFRTGAGTSYSI
+107 LNFRNGAGTSYSI

-134 ESAGWSKVRYDSR
+134 ESNGWSKVKHDSR
-147 LGYVASQYIDKT
+147 LGYVASQYIDKAT
-159 NTNYIIKEVNTDGL
+159 TNYTIKEVNTDGL

-178 PSTSYSSIGKLNKGT
+178 PSTSYATIGKLNKGT
-193 KVQVISESAGWSK
+193 
-206 INYNNKIA
+206 
-214 YVSSGYLKTVSTNTS
+214 
-229 DTKPEDSTEQYKEIK
+229 
-244 VVNTNGLNVRKGPS
+244 R
-258 TSYSSIGK
+258 
-266 LNKGSNVEVI
+266 VEVI

-281 WSKINYNNTTAY
+281 WSKINYNNKTAY
-293 VATMYLDKKTT
+293 VSSGYLKAVSTSTPDTKPEDTT
-304 NTEDSTEQYKEIKV
+304 QQYKEIKV
-318 VNTNGLNV
+318 VNTDGLNV

-334 SSIGKLNK
+334 ESIGKIDK
-342 GSNVEVISESAGW
+342 GTSVEVISESDGW
-355 SKINYNNT
+355 SKINYKNT
-363 TAYVATMYLD
+363 TAYVATRYLD
-373 KKTTNTEDSTEQ
+373 KKSTNTEDTTQQ

-393 TNGLNVR
+393 TDGLNVR
-400 KGPSTSYSS
+400 KGPSTSYES
-409 IGKLN
+409 IGKID
-414 KGSNVEVISESA
+414 KGTSVEVISESD
-426 GWSKINYNNTTAYV
+426 GWSKINYKNTTAYV
-440 ATMYLDKITSSE
+440 ATRYLDKISSNE
-452 QVPPVVGGD
+452 QVPPIVGGE
-461 SVENVNGAIINYKA
+461 STENVSGATIYYKA
-475 LNYTLKDH
+475 LNYTLQNH
-483 VDVQYKKA
+483 VDAQYKKA

-500 SISRSSEESTTY
+500 SISRMSEELTTS
-512 VMAQS
+512 MPQS
-517 RAFSPASKSD
+517 RAFVTPSKAD

-534 GNFTSSNR
+534 KNFTNSDK

-553 KGGVSE
+553 KGGITE

-581 QGKTFID
+581 QGKAFIN
-588 AAKKYDIDLIYLVSH
+588 AAQKYDIDLVYLVSH

-626 NTLPQ
+626 KPLDK

-665 KTIDGSA
+665 KTIEGSA
-672 KWIRDNYIK
+672 KWISANYIK

-695 NYDYS
+695 NYDYI
-700 WHQYATDVNWA
+700 WHQYATDVNWS
-711 NGISGVMYKL
+711 NGISGIMNNI
-721 ISMYDTASNLKFEI
+721 ISMYDTASNLEFEV
-735 PNYK
+735 PDYK

>member
-1 MKSKVALATLAMIPM
+1 MKGKIALATLAMIPM
-16 AANNAYASNIGT
+16 TANNAYASNIGT

-33 LNVRSGPSTSYKI
+33 LNVRSGPSTSYTV

-65 YKIETASGKQGWASS
+65 YKIETSSGKQGWVSS
-80 SYISISN
+80 SYISASN
-87 NDTNNNTNISEN
+87 SNTNNSTNNNTQSN

-107 LKFRTGAGTSYSI
+107 LNFRNGAGTSYSI

-134 ESAGWSKVRYDSR
+134 ESNGWSKVKHDSR
-147 LGYVASQYIDKT
+147 LGYVASQYIDKAT
-159 NTNYIIKEVNTDGL
+159 TNYTIKEVNTDGL

-178 PSTSYSSIGKLNKGT
+178 PSTSYATIGKLNKGT
-193 KVQVISESAGWSK
+193 
-206 INYNNKIA
+206 
-214 YVSSGYLKTVSTNTS
+214 
-229 DTKPEDSTEQYKEIK
+229 
-244 VVNTNGLNVRKGPS
+244 R
-258 TSYSSIGK
+258 
-266 LNKGSNVEVI
+266 VEVI

-281 WSKINYNNTTAY
+281 WSKINYNNKTAY
-293 VATMYLDKKTT
+293 VSSGYLKAVSTSTPDTKPEDTT
-304 NTEDSTEQYKEIKV
+304 QQYKEIKV
-318 VNTNGLNV
+318 VNTDGLNV

-334 SSIGKLNK
+334 ESIGKIEK
-342 GSNVEVISESAGW
+342 GTSVEVISESDGW
-355 SKINYNNT
+355 SKINYKNT
-363 TAYVATMYLD
+363 TAYVATRYLD
-373 KKTTNTEDSTEQ
+373 KKSTNTEDTTQQ

-393 TNGLNVR
+393 TDGLNVR
-400 KGPSTSYSS
+400 KGPSTSYES
-409 IGKLN
+409 IGKID
-414 KGSNVEVISESA
+414 KGTSVEVISESD
-426 GWSKINYNNTTAYV
+426 GWSKINYKNTTAYV
-440 ATMYLDKITSSE
+440 ATRYLDKISSNE
-452 QVPPVVGGD
+452 QVPPVVGGE
-461 SVENVNGAIINYKA
+461 STENVSGATIYYKA
-475 LNYTLKDH
+475 LNYTLQNHIDA
-483 VDVQYKKA
+483 QYKKA

-500 SISRSSEESTTY
+500 SISRMSEELTTS
-512 VMAQS
+512 MPQS
-517 RAFSPASKSD
+517 RAFVTPSKAD

-534 GNFTSSNR
+534 KNFTNSDK

-553 KGGVSE
+553 KGGITE

-581 QGKTFID
+581 QGKAFIN
-588 AAKKYDIDLIYLVSH
+588 AAQKYDIDLVYLVSH

-626 NTLPQ
+626 KPLDK

-665 KTIDGSA
+665 KTIEGSA
-672 KWIRDNYIK
+672 KWISANYIN

-695 NYDYS
+695 NYDYI
-700 WHQYATDVNWA
+700 WHQYATDVNWS
-711 NGISGVMYKL
+711 NGISGIMNNI
-721 ISMYDTASNLKFEI
+721 ISMYDTASNLEFEV
-735 PNYK
+735 PDYK

>member
-1 MKSKVALATLAMIPM
+1 MKGKIALATLAMIPM
-16 AANNAYASNIGT
+16 TANNAYASNIGT

-33 LNVRSGPSTSYKI
+33 LNVRSGPSTSYTV

-65 YKIETASGKQGWASS
+65 YKIETSSGKQGWVSS
-80 SYISISN
+80 SYISASN
-87 NDTNNNTNISEN
+87 SNTNNSTNNNTQSN

-107 LKFRTGAGTSYSI
+107 LNFRNGAGTSYSI

-134 ESAGWSKVRYDSR
+134 ESNGWSKVKHDSR
-147 LGYVASQYIDKT
+147 LGYVASQYIDKAT
-159 NTNYIIKEVNTDGL
+159 TNYTIKEVNTDGL

-178 PSTSYSSIGKLNKGT
+178 PSTSYATIGKLNKGT
-193 KVQVISESAGWSK
+193 
-206 INYNNKIA
+206 
-214 YVSSGYLKTVSTNTS
+214 
-229 DTKPEDSTEQYKEIK
+229 
-244 VVNTNGLNVRKGPS
+244 R
-258 TSYSSIGK
+258 
-266 LNKGSNVEVI
+266 VEVI

-281 WSKINYNNTTAY
+281 WSKINYNNKTAY
-293 VATMYLDKKTT
+293 VSSGYLKAVSTSTPDTKPEDTT
-304 NTEDSTEQYKEIKV
+304 QQYKEIKV
-318 VNTNGLNV
+318 VNTDGLNV

-334 SSIGKLNK
+334 ESIGKIDK
-342 GSNVEVISESAGW
+342 GTSVEVISESDGW
-355 SKINYNNT
+355 SKINYKNT
-363 TAYVATMYLD
+363 TAYVATKYLD
-373 KKTTNTEDSTEQ
+373 KKSTNTEDTTQQ

-393 TNGLNVR
+393 TDGLNVR
-400 KGPSTSYSS
+400 KGPSTSYES
-409 IGKLN
+409 IGKID
-414 KGSNVEVISESA
+414 KGTSVEVISESD
-426 GWSKINYNNTTAYV
+426 GWSKINYKNTTAYV
-440 ATMYLDKITSSE
+440 ATRYLDKISSNE
-452 QVPPVVGGD
+452 QVPPVVGGE
-461 SVENVNGAIINYKA
+461 STENVSGATIYYKA
-475 LNYTLKDH
+475 LNYTLQNH
-483 VDVQYKKA
+483 VDAQYKKA

-500 SISRSSEESTTY
+500 SISRMSEELTTS
-512 VMAQS
+512 MPQS
-517 RAFSPASKSD
+517 RAFVTASKAD

-534 GNFTSSNR
+534 KNFTNSDK

-553 KGGVSE
+553 KGGITE

-581 QGKTFID
+581 QGKAFIN
-588 AAKKYDIDLIYLVSH
+588 AAQKYDIDLVYLVSH

-626 NTLPQ
+626 KPLDK

-665 KTIDGSA
+665 KTIEGSA
-672 KWIRDNYIK
+672 KWISANYIK

-695 NYDYS
+695 NYDYI
-700 WHQYATDVNWA
+700 WHQYATDVNWS
-711 NGISGVMYKL
+711 NGISGIMNNI
-721 ISMYDTASNLKFEI
+721 ISMYDTASNLEFEV
-735 PNYK
+735 PDYK

>member
-87 NDTNNNTNISEN
+87 NDTNNNTNTSEN

-373 KKTTNTEDSTEQ
+373 K
-385 YKEIKVVN
+385 
-393 TNGLNVR
+393 
-400 KGPSTSYSS
+400 
-409 IGKLN
+409 
-414 KGSNVEVISESA
+414 
-426 GWSKINYNNTTAYV
+426 
-440 ATMYLDKITSSE
+440 ITSSE

-483 VDVQYKKA
+483 LDVQYKKA

-588 AAKKYDIDLIYLVSH
+588 AAQKYDIDLIYLVSH

-614 LAQGQTITSYKG
+614 LAQGQTITSYKD

-695 NYDYS
+695 NYEYS
-700 WHQYATDVNWA
+700 FHQYATDVNWA
-711 NGISGVMYKL
+711 NGISGIMYKL
-721 ISMYDTASNLKFEI
+721 VSMYDTASNLNFEV

>member
-87 NDTNNNTNISEN
+87 NDTNNNTNTSEN

-281 WSKINYNNTTAY
+281 WSKINYNN
-293 VATMYLDKKTT
+293 
-304 NTEDSTEQYKEIKV
+304 I
-318 VNTNGLNV
+318 
-326 RKGPSTSY
+326 
-334 SSIGKLNK
+334 
-342 GSNVEVISESAGW
+342 
-355 SKINYNNT
+355 
-363 TAYVATMYLD
+363 
-373 KKTTNTEDSTEQ
+373 
-385 YKEIKVVN
+385 
-393 TNGLNVR
+393 
-400 KGPSTSYSS
+400 
-409 IGKLN
+409 
-414 KGSNVEVISESA
+414 
-426 GWSKINYNNTTAYV
+426 TAYV

-588 AAKKYDIDLIYLVSH
+588 AAQKYDIDLIYLVSH

-614 LAQGQTITSYKG
+614 LAQGQTITSYKD

>member
-1 MKSKVALATLAMIPM
+1 MKGKIALATLAMIPM
-16 AANNAYASNIGT
+16 TANNAYASNIGT

-33 LNVRSGPSTSYKI
+33 LNVRSGPSTSYTV

-65 YKIETASGKQGWASS
+65 YKIETSSGKQGWVSS
-80 SYISISN
+80 SYISASN
-87 NDTNNNTNISEN
+87 SNTNNSTNNNTQSN

-107 LKFRTGAGTSYSI
+107 LNFRNGAGTSYSI

-134 ESAGWSKVRYDSR
+134 ESNGWSKVKHDSR
-147 LGYVASQYIDKT
+147 LGYVASQYIDKAT
-159 NTNYIIKEVNTDGL
+159 TNYTIKEVNTDGL

-178 PSTSYSSIGKLNKGT
+178 PSTSYATIGKLNKGT
-193 KVQVISESAGWSK
+193 
-206 INYNNKIA
+206 
-214 YVSSGYLKTVSTNTS
+214 
-229 DTKPEDSTEQYKEIK
+229 
-244 VVNTNGLNVRKGPS
+244 R
-258 TSYSSIGK
+258 
-266 LNKGSNVEVI
+266 VEVI

-281 WSKINYNNTTAY
+281 WSKINYNNKTAY
-293 VATMYLDKKTT
+293 VSSGYLKAVSTSTPDTKPEDTT
-304 NTEDSTEQYKEIKV
+304 QQYKEIKV
-318 VNTNGLNV
+318 VNTDGLNV

-334 SSIGKLNK
+334 ESIGKIDK
-342 GSNVEVISESAGW
+342 GTSVEVISESDGW
-355 SKINYNNT
+355 SKINYKNT
-363 TAYVATMYLD
+363 TAYVATRYLD
-373 KKTTNTEDSTEQ
+373 KKSTNTEDTTQQ

-393 TNGLNVR
+393 TDGLNVR
-400 KGPSTSYSS
+400 KGPSTSYES
-409 IGKLN
+409 IGKID
-414 KGSNVEVISESA
+414 KGTSVEVISESD
-426 GWSKINYNNTTAYV
+426 GWSKINYKNTTAYV
-440 ATMYLDKITSSE
+440 ATRYLDKISSNE
-452 QVPPVVGGD
+452 QVPPVVGGE
-461 SVENVNGAIINYKA
+461 STENVSGATIYYKA
-475 LNYTLKDH
+475 LNYTLQNH
-483 VDVQYKKA
+483 VDAQYKKA

-500 SISRSSEESTTY
+500 SISRMSEELTTS
-512 VMAQS
+512 MPQS
-517 RAFSPASKSD
+517 RAFVTPSKAD

-534 GNFTSSNR
+534 KNFTNSDK

-553 KGGVSE
+553 KGGITE

-581 QGKTFID
+581 QGKAFIN
-588 AAKKYDIDLIYLVSH
+588 AAQKYDIDLVYLVSH

-626 NTLPQ
+626 KTLDK

-665 KTIDGSA
+665 KTIEGSA
-672 KWIRDNYIK
+672 KWISANYIK

-695 NYDYS
+695 NYDYI
-700 WHQYATDVNWA
+700 WNQYATDVNWS
-711 NGISGVMYKL
+711 NGISGIMNNI
-721 ISMYDTASNLKFEI
+721 ISMYDTASNLEFEV
-735 PNYK
+735 PDYK

>member
-1 MKSKVALATLAMIPM
+1 MKGKIALATLAMIPM
-16 AANNAYASNIGT
+16 TANNAYASNIGT

-33 LNVRSGPSTSYKI
+33 LNVRSGPSTSYTV

-65 YKIETASGKQGWASS
+65 YKIETSSGKQGWVSS
-80 SYISISN
+80 SYISASN
-87 NDTNNNTNISEN
+87 SNTNNSTNNNTQSN

-107 LKFRTGAGTSYSI
+107 LNFRNGAGTSYSI

-134 ESAGWSKVRYDSR
+134 ESNGWSKVKHDSR
-147 LGYVASQYIDKT
+147 LGYVASQYIDKAT
-159 NTNYIIKEVNTDGL
+159 TNYTIKEVNTDGL

-178 PSTSYSSIGKLNKGT
+178 PSTSYATIGKLNKGT
-193 KVQVISESAGWSK
+193 
-206 INYNNKIA
+206 
-214 YVSSGYLKTVSTNTS
+214 
-229 DTKPEDSTEQYKEIK
+229 
-244 VVNTNGLNVRKGPS
+244 R
-258 TSYSSIGK
+258 
-266 LNKGSNVEVI
+266 VEVI

-281 WSKINYNNTTAY
+281 WSKINYNNKTAY
-293 VATMYLDKKTT
+293 ASSGYLKAVSTSTPDTKPEDTT
-304 NTEDSTEQYKEIKV
+304 QQYKEIKV
-318 VNTNGLNV
+318 VNTDGLNV

-334 SSIGKLNK
+334 ESIGKIDK
-342 GSNVEVISESAGW
+342 GTSVEVISESDGW
-355 SKINYNNT
+355 SKINYKNT
-363 TAYVATMYLD
+363 TAYVATKYLD
-373 KKTTNTEDSTEQ
+373 KKSTNTEDTTQQ

-393 TNGLNVR
+393 TDGLNVR
-400 KGPSTSYSS
+400 KGPSTSYES
-409 IGKLN
+409 IGKID
-414 KGSNVEVISESA
+414 KGTSVEVISESD
-426 GWSKINYNNTTAYV
+426 GWSKINYKNTTAYV
-440 ATMYLDKITSSE
+440 ATRYLNKISSNE
-452 QVPPVVGGD
+452 QVPPVVGGE
-461 SVENVNGAIINYKA
+461 STENVSGATIYYKA
-475 LNYTLKDH
+475 LNYTLQNH
-483 VDVQYKKA
+483 VDAQYKKA

-500 SISRSSEESTTY
+500 SISRMSEELTTS
-512 VMAQS
+512 MPQS
-517 RAFSPASKSD
+517 RAFVTPSKAD

-534 GNFTSSNR
+534 KNFTNSDK

-553 KGGVSE
+553 KGGITE

-581 QGKTFID
+581 QGKAFIN
-588 AAKKYDIDLIYLVSH
+588 AAQKYDIDLVYLVSH

-626 NTLPQ
+626 KPLDK

-665 KTIDGSA
+665 KTIEGSA
-672 KWIRDNYIK
+672 KWISANYIK

-695 NYDYS
+695 NYDYI
-700 WHQYATDVNWA
+700 WHQYATDVNWS
-711 NGISGVMYKL
+711 NGISGIMNNI
-721 ISMYDTASNLKFEI
+721 ISMYDTASNLEFEV
-735 PNYK
+735 PDYK

>member
-1 MKSKVALATLAMIPM
+1 MKGKIALATLAMIPM
-16 AANNAYASNIGT
+16 TANNAYASNIGT

-33 LNVRSGPSTSYKI
+33 LNVRSGPSTSYTV

-65 YKIETASGKQGWASS
+65 YKIETSSGKQGWVSS
-80 SYISISN
+80 SYISASN
-87 NDTNNNTNISEN
+87 SNTNNSINNNTQSN

-107 LKFRTGAGTSYSI
+107 LNFRNGAGTSYSI

-134 ESAGWSKVRYDSR
+134 ESNGWSKVKHDSR
-147 LGYVASQYIDKT
+147 LGYVASQYIDKAT
-159 NTNYIIKEVNTDGL
+159 TNYTIKEVNTDGL

-178 PSTSYSSIGKLNKGT
+178 PSTSYATIGKLNKGT
-193 KVQVISESAGWSK
+193 
-206 INYNNKIA
+206 
-214 YVSSGYLKTVSTNTS
+214 
-229 DTKPEDSTEQYKEIK
+229 
-244 VVNTNGLNVRKGPS
+244 R
-258 TSYSSIGK
+258 
-266 LNKGSNVEVI
+266 VEVI

-281 WSKINYNNTTAY
+281 WSKINYNNKTAY
-293 VATMYLDKKTT
+293 VSSGYLKAVSTSTPDTKPEDTT
-304 NTEDSTEQYKEIKV
+304 QQYKEIKV
-318 VNTNGLNV
+318 VNTDGLNV

-334 SSIGKLNK
+334 ESIGKIDK
-342 GSNVEVISESAGW
+342 GTSVEVISESDGW
-355 SKINYNNT
+355 SKINYKNT
-363 TAYVATMYLD
+363 TAYVATRYLD
-373 KKTTNTEDSTEQ
+373 KKTTNTEDTTQQ

-393 TNGLNVR
+393 TDGLNVR
-400 KGPSTSYSS
+400 KGPSTSYES
-409 IGKLN
+409 IGKID
-414 KGSNVEVISESA
+414 KGTSVEVISESD
-426 GWSKINYNNTTAYV
+426 GWSKINYKNTTAYV
-440 ATMYLDKITSSE
+440 ATRYLDKISSNE
-452 QVPPVVGGD
+452 QVPPVVGGE
-461 SVENVNGAIINYKA
+461 STENVSGATIYYKA
-475 LNYTLKDH
+475 LNYTLQNH
-483 VDVQYKKA
+483 VDAQYKKA

-500 SISRSSEESTTY
+500 SISRMSEELTTS
-512 VMAQS
+512 MPQS
-517 RAFSPASKSD
+517 RAFVTPSKAD

-534 GNFTSSNR
+534 KNFTNSDK

-553 KGGVSE
+553 KGGITE

-581 QGKTFID
+581 QGKAFIN
-588 AAKKYDIDLIYLVSH
+588 AAQKYDIDLVYLVSH

-626 NTLPQ
+626 KPLDK

-665 KTIDGSA
+665 KTIEGSA
-672 KWIRDNYIK
+672 KWISANYIK

-695 NYDYS
+695 NYDYI
-700 WHQYATDVNWA
+700 WHQYATDVNWS
-711 NGISGVMYKL
+711 NGISGIMNNI
-721 ISMYDTASNLKFEI
+721 ISMYDTASNLEFEV
-735 PNYK
+735 PDYK

>member
-1 MKSKVALATLAMIPM
+1 MKGKIALATLAMIPM
-16 AANNAYASNIGT
+16 TANNAYASNIGT

-33 LNVRSGPSTSYKI
+33 LNVRSGPSTSYTV

-65 YKIETASGKQGWASS
+65 YKIETSSGKQGWVSS
-80 SYISISN
+80 SYISASN
-87 NDTNNNTNISEN
+87 SNTNNSTNNNTQSN

-107 LKFRTGAGTSYSI
+107 LNFRNGAGTSYSI

-134 ESAGWSKVRYDSR
+134 ESNGWSKVKHDSR
-147 LGYVASQYIDKT
+147 LGYVASQYIDKAT
-159 NTNYIIKEVNTDGL
+159 TNYTIKEVNTDGL

-178 PSTSYSSIGKLNKGT
+178 PSTSYATIGKLNKGT
-193 KVQVISESAGWSK
+193 
-206 INYNNKIA
+206 
-214 YVSSGYLKTVSTNTS
+214 
-229 DTKPEDSTEQYKEIK
+229 
-244 VVNTNGLNVRKGPS
+244 R
-258 TSYSSIGK
+258 
-266 LNKGSNVEVI
+266 VEVI

-281 WSKINYNNTTAY
+281 WSKINYNNKTAY
-293 VATMYLDKKTT
+293 VSSGYLKAVSTSTPDTKPEDTT
-304 NTEDSTEQYKEIKV
+304 QQYKEIKV
-318 VNTNGLNV
+318 VNTDGLNV

-334 SSIGKLNK
+334 ESIGKIDK
-342 GSNVEVISESAGW
+342 GTSVEVISESDGW
-355 SKINYNNT
+355 SKINYKNT
-363 TAYVATMYLD
+363 TAYVATKYLD
-373 KKTTNTEDSTEQ
+373 KKSTNTEDTTQQ

-393 TNGLNVR
+393 TDGLNVR
-400 KGPSTSYSS
+400 KGPSTSYES
-409 IGKLN
+409 IGKID
-414 KGSNVEVISESA
+414 KGTSVEVISESD
-426 GWSKINYNNTTAYV
+426 GWSKINYKNTTAYV
-440 ATMYLDKITSSE
+440 ATRYLDKISSNE
-452 QVPPVVGGD
+452 QVPPVVGGE
-461 SVENVNGAIINYKA
+461 STENVSGATIYYKA
-475 LNYTLKDH
+475 LNYTLQNH
-483 VDVQYKKA
+483 VDAQYKKA

-500 SISRSSEESTTY
+500 SISRMSEELTTS
-512 VMAQS
+512 MPQS
-517 RAFSPASKSD
+517 RAFVTPSKAD

-534 GNFTSSNR
+534 KNFTNSDK

-553 KGGVSE
+553 KGGITE

-581 QGKTFID
+581 QGKAFIN
-588 AAKKYDIDLIYLVSH
+588 AAQKYDIDLVYLVSH

-626 NTLPQ
+626 KPLDK

-665 KTIDGSA
+665 KTIEGSA
-672 KWIRDNYIK
+672 KWISANYIK

-695 NYDYS
+695 NYDYI
-700 WHQYATDVNWA
+700 WHQYATDVNWS
-711 NGISGVMYKL
+711 NGISGIMNNI
-721 ISMYDTASNLKFEI
+721 ISMYDTASNLEFEV
-735 PNYK
+735 PDYK

>member
-1 MKSKVALATLAMIPM
+1 MKGKIALATLAMIPM
-16 AANNAYASNIGT
+16 TANNAYASNIGT

-33 LNVRSGPSTSYKI
+33 LNVRSGPSTSYTV

-65 YKIETASGKQGWASS
+65 YKIETSSGKQGWVSS
-80 SYISISN
+80 SYISASN
-87 NDTNNNTNISEN
+87 SNTNNSINNNTQSN

-107 LKFRTGAGTSYSI
+107 LNFRNGAGTSYSI

-134 ESAGWSKVRYDSR
+134 ESNGWSKVKHDSR
-147 LGYVASQYIDKT
+147 LGYVASQYIDKAT
-159 NTNYIIKEVNTDGL
+159 TNYTIKEVNTDGL

-178 PSTSYSSIGKLNKGT
+178 PSTSYATIGKLNKGT
-193 KVQVISESAGWSK
+193 
-206 INYNNKIA
+206 
-214 YVSSGYLKTVSTNTS
+214 
-229 DTKPEDSTEQYKEIK
+229 
-244 VVNTNGLNVRKGPS
+244 R
-258 TSYSSIGK
+258 
-266 LNKGSNVEVI
+266 VEVI

-281 WSKINYNNTTAY
+281 WSKINYNNKTAY
-293 VATMYLDKKTT
+293 VSSGYLKAVSTSTPDTKPEDTT
-304 NTEDSTEQYKEIKV
+304 QQYKEIKV
-318 VNTNGLNV
+318 VNTDGLNV

-334 SSIGKLNK
+334 ESIGKIDK
-342 GSNVEVISESAGW
+342 GTSVEVISESDGW
-355 SKINYNNT
+355 SKINYKNT
-363 TAYVATMYLD
+363 TAYVATKYLD
-373 KKTTNTEDSTEQ
+373 KKSTNTEDTTQQ

-393 TNGLNVR
+393 TDGLNVR
-400 KGPSTSYSS
+400 KGPSTSYES
-409 IGKLN
+409 IGKID
-414 KGSNVEVISESA
+414 KGMSVEVISESD
-426 GWSKINYNNTTAYV
+426 GWSKINYKNTTAYV
-440 ATMYLDKITSSE
+440 ATRYLDKISSNE
-452 QVPPVVGGD
+452 QVPPIVGGE
-461 SVENVNGAIINYKA
+461 STENVSGATIYYKA
-475 LNYTLKDH
+475 LNYTLQNH
-483 VDVQYKKA
+483 VDAQYKKA

-500 SISRSSEESTTY
+500 SISRMSEELTTS
-512 VMAQS
+512 MPQS
-517 RAFSPASKSD
+517 RAFVTASKAD

-534 GNFTSSNR
+534 KNFTNSDK

-553 KGGVSE
+553 KGGITE

-581 QGKTFID
+581 QGKAFIN
-588 AAKKYDIDLIYLVSH
+588 AAQKYDIDLVYLVSH

-626 NTLPQ
+626 KPLDK

-665 KTIDGSA
+665 KTIEGSA
-672 KWIRDNYIK
+672 KWISANYIK

-695 NYDYS
+695 NYDYI
-700 WHQYATDVNWA
+700 WHQYATDVNWS
-711 NGISGVMYKL
+711 NGISGIMNNI
-721 ISMYDTASNLKFEI
+721 ISMYDTASNLEFEV
-735 PNYK
+735 PDYK